1 MAYSKKTHTLLKRG
15 KKAAKEFRE
24 FVRFIAGFD
33 PAPHEDE
40 WIEACQLIGDEPRAG
55 HKFIVIA
62 PPGSGKTTIMVLFV
76 AWMIGKYPEDHVGLL
91 SYADK
96 VAWARSSAIRK
107 IITDSKPY
115 HFTFPNIRRD
125 PQNWGSAEFRVKR
138 KNIIS
143 PHPTLRAGG
152 TKSAVVAYRLG
163 GLVLDDAIDQ
173 KQAANAEQRD
183 KAFTN
188 YENAILTRLIDK
200 AWEFCVGTRWTA
212 DDFIGRL
219 IKRKREN
226 WKVIHI
232 PALDRY
238 GKTYWP
244 PDGKGNGYSQK
255 FMDDKKFESPELF
268 AIQYMGD
275 TKGGESQIIRKLATY
290 DEVPG
295 KELIEEKDLLVAVG
309 IDSVAGNEPVTVRFR
324 GYPLVISFD
333 ELWEMYGTEI
343 TYSNGREVRGTPD
356 LEVLGRRTWT
366 SVEFISRHY
375 YQGTMKI
382 LSARTGRITITPNHS
397 LIDCKGR
404 KIKPD
409 ELAFRQNLPAPPWS
423 SVPHRNK
430 VRPSPYK
437 HQLPDKLFVGPLELA
452 WACGL
457 FVAEG
462 CVVKP
467 SRSRQVEISNK
478 NIWLLLRAEQAIA
491 HAFRVKVILT
501 KPDVSG
507 VQKLVVND
515 DPAGEYFERFGHLA
529 NGKRITDDIFG
540 APNDVRLAFF
550 EGYMAGDGTY
560 IKKTGLPNITT
571 ASSIL
576 AQQLAVMVNEL
587 FGYRPKFYWRRDKQH
602 IKNLAFVRTKQDT
615 ISNIIQDISYDGY
628 VYDLT
633 TSAHVFRAGLGGIL
647 VSNSAYKEKEKNDF
661 SVCYVGGLDSY
672 GRIWILDRRKGRFS
686 TPQLMDEIYDIQ
698 EEWEPFTQW
707 IEDGGGGTP
716 AVQTIQA
723 ESPDVPL
730 EAVTPSQGGK
740 RSRVHALSPYIHRGQ
755 IIFPKMAAWLED
767 AKYHLTHFPYTGF
780 DDDPDALWTLVSQ
793 LLDVPHPS
801 AYDRRRDA
809 RGVRMR

>member
-1 MAYSKKTHTLLKRG
+1 MAYSKKTQILLKRG

-33 PAPHEDE
+33 PAVHEDK
-40 WIEACQLIGDEPRAG
+40 WIEACQLIGDEPRG
-55 HKFIVIA
+55 DHKFIIIA
-62 PPGSGKTTIMVLFV
+62 PPGFGKTTIIGVLFL

-143 PHPTLRAGG
+143 PQPTLRAGG
-152 TKSAVVAYRLG
+152 TKSAVVSYRLG

-183 KAFTN
+183 KAFVN
-188 YENAILTRLIDK
+188 YENAILTRLIDN
-200 AWEFCVGTRWTA
+200 AWQMCIGTRWTA

-219 IKRKREN
+219 MKRKREN

-232 PALDRY
+232 TALDRY
-238 GKTYWP
+238 GKTNWP

-255 FMDDKKFESPELF
+255 FMEDKKFESPELF

-275 TKGGESQIIRKLATY
+275 TTGGETQIIRKLATY

-309 IDSVAGNEPVTVRFR
+309 ID
-324 GYPLVISFD
+324 
-333 ELWEMYGTEI
+333 
-343 TYSNGREVRGTPD
+343 
-356 LEVLGRRTWT
+356 
-366 SVEFISRHY
+366 
-375 YQGTMKI
+375 
-382 LSARTGRITITPNHS
+382 
-397 LIDCKGR
+397 
-404 KIKPD
+404 
-409 ELAFRQNLPAPPWS
+409 
-423 SVPHRNK
+423 
-430 VRPSPYK
+430 
-437 HQLPDKLFVGPLELA
+437 
-452 WACGL
+452 
-457 FVAEG
+457 
-462 CVVKP
+462 
-467 SRSRQVEISNK
+467 
-478 NIWLLLRAEQAIA
+478 
-491 HAFRVKVILT
+491 
-501 KPDVSG
+501 
-507 VQKLVVND
+507 
-515 DPAGEYFERFGHLA
+515 
-529 NGKRITDDIFG
+529 
-540 APNDVRLAFF
+540 
-550 EGYMAGDGTY
+550 
-560 IKKTGLPNITT
+560 
-571 ASSIL
+571 
-576 AQQLAVMVNEL
+576 
-587 FGYRPKFYWRRDKQH
+587 
-602 IKNLAFVRTKQDT
+602 
-615 ISNIIQDISYDGY
+615 
-628 VYDLT
+628 
-633 TSAHVFRAGLGGIL
+633 
-647 VSNSAYKEKEKNDF
+647 SAYKEKEKNDF

-686 TPQLMDEIYDIQ
+686 TPKLMDEIYDIQ
-698 EEWEPFTQW
+698 EEWEPFCQW
-707 IEDGGGGTP
+707 IEDSAAGTP

-730 EAVTPSQGGK
+730 EAVIPSQGGK
-740 RSRVHALSPYIHRGQ
+740 RSRVHALAPYIHRGQ
-755 IIFPKMAAWLED
+755 IIFPKMAPWLED

-809 RGVRMR
+809 RGVKMR